1 MSEKIILSA
10 KKREITGKK
19 VAKIRQAGEI
29 PAVVYGN
36 KFDPINIQ
44 IIQQDAKKAI
54 REAGRHTPI
63 ELNFDGKKQMVIL
76 KSVDYLPASS
86 EISHLDFQA
95 VRADEVVTTTVP
107 IELVG
112 FDDSEAARAGLI
124 IINAIEE
131 VEVRAKANNLPS
143 AIEVN
148 AKNLA
153 GADDKLTFA
162 DAIVPDD
169 VEIVD
174 FNPEMTIASVYNQA
188 ELEAKN
194 AAADEAAEVDVE
206 NIPSD
211 NGDSETKIARET
223 SEADDK

>member
-95 VRADEVVTTTVP
+95 VRANEVVTTTVP
-107 IELVG
+107 IELIG
-112 FDDSEAARAGLI
+112 FDDSAAAKAGFI
-124 IINAIEE
+124 VMNAIDE
-131 VEVRAKANNLPS
+131 VEIRAKANELPN

-148 AKNLA
+148 AANLA
-153 GADDKLTFA
+153 TADDKITFA
-162 DAIVPDD
+162 DAKIPAG

-174 FNPEMTIASVYNQA
+174 FDPEMTIASVYNQA

-206 NIPSD
+206 NIPVD
-211 NGDSETKIARET
+211 NGGEDKKDSDSAK
-223 SEADDK
+223 SDQK